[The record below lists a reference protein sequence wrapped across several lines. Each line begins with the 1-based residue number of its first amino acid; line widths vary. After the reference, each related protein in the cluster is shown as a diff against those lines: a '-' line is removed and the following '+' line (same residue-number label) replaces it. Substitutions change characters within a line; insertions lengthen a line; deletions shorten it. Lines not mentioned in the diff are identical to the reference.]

1 VTFGVPAGK
10 LTALVG
16 PSGAGKTTITHLVPR
31 LYDPVRG
38 AVRIGGHDVRDLTLE
53 SLGSAVGVVPQD
65 AHLLHDT
72 IRANLL
78 YARPSAT
85 QKELTEACQAARIW
99 ELISSLP
106 DGLDTVAGD
115 RGYRFSAGRNSG

>member
-1 VTFGVPAGK
+1 MLRDVTFQVPAGK

-53 SLGSAVGVVPQD
+53 SLRSVVGVVPQD
-65 AHLLHDT
+65 AHLFHDT

-85 QKELTEACQAARIW
+85 EKELTEACRGG
-99 ELISSLP
+99 P
-106 DGLDTVAGD
+106 DLGADLVA
-115 RGYRFSAGRNSG
+115 AGRA

>member
-1 VTFGVPAGK
+1 M
-10 LTALVG
+10 
-16 PSGAGKTTITHLVPR
+16 
-31 LYDPVRG
+31 
-38 AVRIGGHDVRDLTLE
+38 GGHDVRDLTLE

-78 YARPSAT
+78 YARPSAI

-99 ELISSLP
+99 S
-106 DGLDTVAGD
+106 
-115 RGYRFSAGRNSG
+115 